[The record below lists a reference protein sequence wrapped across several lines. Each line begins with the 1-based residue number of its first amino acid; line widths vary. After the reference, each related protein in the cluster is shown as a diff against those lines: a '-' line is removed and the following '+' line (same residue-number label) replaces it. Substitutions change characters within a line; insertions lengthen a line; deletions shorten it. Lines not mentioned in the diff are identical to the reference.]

1 MASSTTAKRARAIEI
16 ALVITFA
23 TNYAI
28 TYAAKPVGS
37 DLSGKINELTGR
49 SGLGAG
55 NTKPAPPI
63 SRSGLGAG
71 NTKPAPPIS

>member
-1 MASSTTAKRARAIEI
+1 MEDQMVISRNARRARAIAI
-16 ALVITFA
+16 SLMITFA

-37 DLSGKINELTGR
+37 SNDSKATEVTSQSSAR

-55 NTKPAPPI
+55 NTKPAPPPP
-63 SRSGLGAG
+63 SRTS
-71 NTKPAPPIS
+71 N